1 MIKLCEEAMPKAE
14 IGGKL
19 GLLCQTV
26 SPVEDARKEFFN
38 KINVLIQ

>member
-1 MIKLCEEAMPKAE
+1 MIKLSEEAMPEAE
-14 IGGKL
+14 IGGNL

-26 SPVEDARKEFFN
+26 SPAEDARKKFFN